1 MMSRI
6 GIGLIGVGK
15 HGLRY
20 ATHITRDLSAEVRL
34 VAIAR
39 RDRAAARLQGAEF
52 GCKTYDDYRELI
64 AAPDVDAIIVVVPP
78 TAHVDVMEAAAA
90 AGRPVLLE
98 KPAAPTVA
106 DGQRMLRAVRASGI
120 PVMVAQTIRYASV
133 VRVLLGERDNI
144 GPLHALRLSQRFEP
158 SRPGWIDDPAIAGG
172 GMTLHTGVH
181 VFDLARVLT
190 GLEADRV
197 SCEMAK
203 VGTTH
208 TEDNFAAVIRFGGGA
223 VLANIAGSRATASR
237 CGAIEMAGARG
248 QLIADH
254 VFNTAAVVRGTVV
267 TPLTVP
273 PSVPTVLAV
282 LRDFTHALRTGNPMP
297 IPLEEG
303 LRAVAIADA
312 CYQSAASGRAVSVAP
327 V

>member
-1 MMSRI
+1 MSRI

-15 HGLRY
+15 HGARY
-20 ATHITRDLSAEVRL
+20 ATHIMRDLADDLRL

-39 RDRAAARLQGAEF
+39 HNLEAGRRQAAQF
-52 GCKTYDDYRELI
+52 GCRAYGDYRELI
-64 AAPDVDAIIVVVPP
+64 AAPDVEAIIVVVPP
-78 TAHVDVMEAAAA
+78 TVHPEIMEAAAA
-90 AGRPVLLE
+90 AQRPVLLE
-98 KPAAPTVA
+98 KPAAANLA
-106 DGQRMLRAVRASGI
+106 DGERILRVVRSAGI
-120 PVMVAQTIRYASV
+120 RVMVAHTIRYASV
-133 VRVLLGERDNI
+133 VPVLLRKREAI

-158 SRPGWIDDPAIAGG
+158 SRPGWIDDPAVAGG

-181 VFDLARVLT
+181 VFDLARLLS

-197 SCEMAK
+197 ICEMTR
-203 VGTTH
+203 VGTTY

-223 VLANIAGSRATASR
+223 VLADVAGSRATASR
-237 CGAIEMAGARG
+237 CGAIEMAGTHG

-254 VFNTAAVVRGTVV
+254 VFNTASIARGAVCTSL
-267 TPLTVP
+267 PVP
-273 PSVPTVLAV
+273 PPVATVLEV
-282 LRDFTHALRTGNPMP
+282 LRDFTRALRSGGPMP

-312 CYQSAASGRAVSVAP
+312 CYRSAASGKAVAVTQ